1 MCDWNQDYL
10 PTHRETEQSS
20 EIHIIFCV
28 WIKPKQTKKG
38 GKKST
43 RPSCRD
49 GNLGLLWNPKLI
61 WKRVFTP
68 VFEVAFRSVCAGSR
82 SSLFRRMLQGCCSAP
97 GTERCTTFS
106 IGSGEYSERIFL
118 LCSLGKNVEK
128 SLCVTFFFLHM
139 LLCLYHLYH
148 CRCLTITQTW
158 EFPKCFL
165 FFLHLNF
172 LVTLWKPNSSESP
185 SFCWRLLPLSWGEVE
200 WWALDLRP
208 LSAGV

>member
-38 GKKST
+38 GKIPHDHLVEMEISGCSEIQNWFGKGFLHPFLKL
-43 RPSCRD
+43 PSDQFVLAAAAACLEECCRAVV
-49 GNLGLLWNPKLI
+49 LLRGLNAAPHFPLAAVNIQSESSSCVHLVKML
-61 WKRVFTP
+61 
-68 VFEVAFRSVCAGSR
+68 RSRYVW
-82 SSLFRRMLQGCCSAP
+82 L
-97 GTERCTTFS
+97 
-106 IGSGEYSERIFL
+106 
-118 LCSLGKNVEK
+118 
-128 SLCVTFFFLHM
+128 FFFLHM